1 MTERTTTDIIL
12 DLEQKMENVSAEVK
26 NMSFSIKLLLDRTNM
41 ILQSQSTILQKPPI
55 QNSKQE
61 EITFSAVQPKKK
73 QTKEIAL
80 DKRKQDVSSKKPNYK
95 EVNVSQKVVYPD
107 GTPVILA
114 GVRIFDANKNDI
126 TKSLTGKGLVRTVT
140 SGKWNIAIPPGDY
153 IVQIQKEANAS
164 KPAFEQTIRFNVSGV
179 DGSLILEASKID
191 K

>member
-12 DLEQKMENVSAEVK
+12 DLKQEVENLSSEVK
-26 NMSFSIKLLLDRTNM
+26 NMSFSIKLLLDRTN
-41 ILQSQSTILQKPPI
+41 TILQNQKSSVQETKP
-55 QNSKQE
+55 QE
-61 EITFSAVQPKKK
+61 EIVFPAVPQKKK
-73 QTKEIAL
+73 QIKEIVL
-80 DKRKQDVSSKKPNYK
+80 DKRKEELPNKKSNYK

-126 TKSLTGKGLVRTVT
+126 TKSLTGKDLIRTVT

-153 IVQIQKEANAS
+153 FVQIQKEANAS
-164 KPAFEQTIRFNVSGV
+164 KPAFEQTVQFNVSGI
-179 DGSLILEASKID
+179 DGSLILEVPKND